1 MNFASL
7 IFDCLERAGVT
18 HCFAVP
24 GGGNMFLI
32 DAAHEHPSI
41 SLKFCHHEQ
50 SAAIAAEAYYKAS
63 GRIACCIVTSG
74 PGATNSLT
82 GIVGAWLDSSPMV
95 VLSGQVKTSDLSGG
109 ILRQKGPQEVD
120 FIPMVK
126 GVTLFSAQLLDNS
139 LSPILDGLNRLRDG
153 KRSGPIVF
161 SVPLDVQNSRVERY
175 PDLDTI
181 LSTGD
186 VVGDNLGDEF
196 GSVFEK
202 LRVARRPLILIGEGC
217 RRVPRETMSEFFKR
231 CNALNIF
238 CVFSW
243 LSYDL
248 LPWDDRINMGRPG
261 GVAKRHSN
269 ITVQCADCLLVV
281 GSRLDPTQT
290 AFNPDEFGK
299 NADVS
304 VIDVDRAEL
313 DKLPER
319 FQKIEADSRNFI
331 SVFNKVMGGHS
342 ATDCQRDD
350 WVDFCDA
357 VKSRFGQE
365 SANKVDDSDWLSIE
379 SVVDHLS
386 NWAPENAI
394 IVTGSSGLS
403 VEIFHSGFRNKHDQR
418 IFLTTALGSMG
429 YGLPALVGAKAAV
442 GDERVTILF
451 ESDGSFMMNIQELA
465 SIDKGS
471 SNTVIFLI
479 NNNGYAS
486 IRSSQSRHFGKV
498 MGTDPSSGLDFP
510 DFPAVVKAF
519 GIDCVTCDSFE
530 MLGETLLAWETSR
543 GLLLIELMV
552 EPQSQLLPKCGVV
565 FSEGEIVTAPLED
578 MDPKLERADLEMLMA
593 ITEHG

>member
-18 HCFAVP
+18 YCFAVP

-32 DAAHEHPSI
+32 NAAHEHPSI

-95 VLSGQVKTSDLSGG
+95 VLAGQVKTADLSGG
-109 ILRQKGPQEVD
+109 VLRQKGPQEVD

-126 GVTLFSAQLLDNS
+126 GVSLFSAQLLDNS
-139 LSPILDGLNRLRDG
+139 VSPIFEGLNRLQDG

-161 SVPLDVQNSRVERY
+161 SVPLDVQNSRVDKY
-175 PDLDTI
+175 PGLDVI
-181 LSTGD
+181 SSTENI
-186 VVGDNLGDEF
+186 VGDSLEDEV
-196 GSVFEK
+196 GSVFEQ
-202 LRVARRPLILIGEGC
+202 LRVARRPVVLIGEGC
-217 RRVPRETMSEFFKR
+217 RRVPQQTISDFFKT
-231 CNALNIF
+231 CEALNIF
-238 CVFSW
+238 CLFSW

-248 LPWDDRINMGRPG
+248 LPWNDRINMGRPG

-269 ITVQCADCLLVV
+269 IMVQCADFLLVV

-290 AFNPDEFGK
+290 AFNAEDFGR
-299 NADVS
+299 NANVS

-331 SVFNKVMGGHS
+331 SVFNKVMGERS

-350 WVDFCDA
+350 WVDFCDE
-357 VKSRFGQE
+357 VKRRFGRE
-365 SANKVDDSDWLSIE
+365 TANAVHDSDWLSIE
-379 SVVDHLS
+379 GVVDYLS
-386 NWAPENAI
+386 NWAPENAT

-403 VEIFHSGFRNKHDQR
+403 VEIFHSGFRNKQDQR

-429 YGLPALVGAKAAV
+429 YGLPALVGAEAAV

-465 SIDKGS
+465 SINKGS

-510 DFPAVVKAF
+510 DFHAVVEAF
-519 GIDCVTCDSFE
+519 GIDCVTCDSLE
-530 MLGETLLAWETSR
+530 MLGETLLAWEANR

-565 FSEGEIVTAPLED
+565 FSEGEIVSAPLED
-578 MDPKLERADLEMLMA
+578 MDPKLERADLEKLMA